1 MAVRHMGRAAFTRQ
15 LANTSIATTRRGVNG
30 AVPGLMA
37 RVVSIRPRVSTATV
51 LALISAFGAALHP
64 MALAAS
70 TAPPA
75 STRSEKAGYG

>member
-1 MAVRHMGRAAFTRQ
+1 MGRAAFIHR

-37 RVVSIRPRVSTATV
+37 RVVSIRPRVSTVMV
-51 LALISAFGAALHP
+51 LALTSAYGVVLHP

-70 TAPPA
+70 IAPPA
-75 STRSEKAGYG
+75 STRSKKAGYG